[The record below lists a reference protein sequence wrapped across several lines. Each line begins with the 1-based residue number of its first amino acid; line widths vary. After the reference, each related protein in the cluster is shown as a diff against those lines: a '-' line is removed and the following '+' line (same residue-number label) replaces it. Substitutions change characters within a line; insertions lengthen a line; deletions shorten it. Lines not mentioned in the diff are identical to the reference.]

1 MWLWVIILSI
11 FSPDSDSLNNCAHL
25 IYFDMSCISEA
36 QIRFLKAK
44 LRVMQEEMDR
54 LGQECNKKV
63 TKFHIKR
70 ILGIL
75 SSVGTL

>member
-1 MWLWVIILSI
+1 MFCLYIT
-11 FSPDSDSLNNCAHL
+11 
-25 IYFDMSCISEA
+25 EA

-63 TKFHIKR
+63 RFIYIPGKKITTYFAFLRNHGKR
-70 ILGIL
+70 EIFI
-75 SSVGTL
+75 SRRNTAK